1 MQMINLIAGVLCK
14 EHLNGFMKC
23 IFPFAQNGELLFT
36 NVRFYWYIC
45 TSAIYSY
52 MKIFLIGFMGSGK
65 TVIGKL
71 LSERLGY
78 GFVDTDQIIEEKF
91 GEDIPSIFKKH
102 GEDVF
107 RRAENDVIHQII
119 KKPGKLVISSGGGMP
134 CREENLKLMN
144 FFGISIYLKRNID
157 DLAEILQHETHNRPL
172 LAEVSDLKTTITCML
187 SEREPCYNLSKHV
200 VEISQSESSED
211 VVDRIVELLN
221 HR

>member
-1 MQMINLIAGVLCK
+1 
-14 EHLNGFMKC
+14 
-23 IFPFAQNGELLFT
+23 
-36 NVRFYWYIC
+36 
-45 TSAIYSY
+45 

-102 GEDVF
+102 GEEVF

-134 CREENLKLMN
+134 CREENLKLIN
-144 FFGISIYLKRNID
+144 FFGISIYLKRNIA
-157 DLAEILQHETHNRPL
+157 DLAEILKHETHNRPL

-187 SEREPCYNLSKHV
+187 SEREPCYNLAKYV
-200 VEISQSESSED
+200 IEIMPHENYD
-211 VVDRIVELLN
+211 KVVDFILKLLDPN
-221 HR
+221 L